1 MQLLYLC
8 EVLLPIHPV
17 NPEPR
22 KIKQVAD
29 ILRKGGIAI
38 IPTDTI
44 YAYVCDIYQARAFEK
59 ICRLKEV
66 KPNKANFSLLCSDL
80 SNISQFARP
89 FDRSIY
95 KLLNRAFPGAYTFI
109 LEASSE
115 VPGVFRDRR
124 KTIGLR
130 IPDHAIIQAL
140 LAELGHPMVVASLHD
155 LDSIR
160 TYPTDPEI
168 IDEEQGHDVDIVVDG
183 GAGNLIA
190 STVID
195 CTADE
200 PEVVREGAGDVGI
213 LN

>member
-1 MQLLYLC
+1 MLLT
-8 EVLLPIHPV
+8 IHPV

-29 ILRKGGIAI
+29 IIRKGGIAI

-44 YAYVCDIYQARAFEK
+44 YAYVCDIYQAKAFEK
-59 ICRLKEV
+59 ICRLKDV

-80 SNISQFARP
+80 SKISQFAKP
-89 FDRSIY
+89 FDRSVY
-95 KLLNRAFPGAYTFI
+95 KLLNRAFPGPYTFI

-130 IPDHAIIQAL
+130 IPDSPIIQL
-140 LAELGHPMVVASLHD
+140 LLEELDHPMVVASLHD
-155 LDSIR
+155 LDAIR
-160 TYPTDPEI
+160 EYPTDPELI
-168 IDEEQGHDVDIVVDG
+168 EEEHGHEVDIVVNG

-195 CTADE
+195 CSDGDPTI
-200 PEVVREGAGDVGI
+200 VREGAGDIGI
-213 LN
+213 LS

>member
-1 MQLLYLC
+1 M
-8 EVLLPIHPV
+8 LLPIHPV

-29 ILRKGGIAI
+29 ILRKGGIAV

-44 YAYVCDIYQARAFEK
+44 YALVCDLYQSKAFEK

-66 KPNKANFSLLCSDL
+66 KPSKANFSLLCSDL
-80 SNISQFARP
+80 SNVSQFARP
-89 FDRSIY
+89 FDRSVY
-95 KLLNRAFPGAYTFI
+95 KLLNRAFPGPYTFI

-130 IPDHAIIQAL
+130 IPEHAIIQAL
-140 LAELGHPMVVASLHD
+140 LKELDHPMVVASLHD

-160 TYPTDPEI
+160 AYPTDPELI
-168 IDEEQGHDVDIVVDG
+168 EETFGNDVDIIVDG

-195 CTADE
+195 LTGDE
-200 PEVVREGAGDVGI
+200 PVVVREGAGTTEI